1 MTLAQ
6 GGNTVPAGR
15 TLTYLCEIRAAD
27 APLFIMAQLPGALTA
42 TFLFGEA
49 FQVSPISKNL
59 QGGDGHA
66 KRFVLARSCATGG
79 LSRVRLVLVSV
90 FS

>member
-15 TLTYLCEIRAAD
+15 LHTFVRSGG
-27 APLFIMAQLPGALTA
+27 MAQLPGALTA

-49 FQVSPISKNL
+49 FQVFPISKNL

-66 KRFVLARSCATGG
+66 KRFILARPCATGG